1 MTSSSIRNKGAIYAT
16 GVVLTIAFF
25 SWLIFAPKPHKEPA
39 DCNQRRGQ
47 ADCPITEYAQ
57 QLGVDRQLLD
67 DEKASPLQRAEA
79 LVRLAGEHN
88 DAILERIPKWASQTN
103 PDMRKAAARALGF
116 ANNKAWA
123 PSTLKLLLTDKD
135 IGVFEEATKSAVSLV
150 GDAISAVLTQ
160 RLESETHD
168 ELKSL
173 LLAQSLSAR
182 PGRESTTQRIWTA
195 FVSSKNEIVR
205 MRAAQTLLSLQDW
218 DQRVLEV
225 YRNLMKTTNGGVS
238 NAERIFAFRALALR
252 DDSSLDPSVVESFLK
267 NLDANS
273 LSLTLRSI
281 GSLCRVDRKKVLSE
295 YADNKDSP
303 GQYAAKLTLEEIRH
317 TDPCKK

>member
-88 DAILERIPKWASQTN
+88 DAILERIPKWASQSN
-103 PDMRKAAARALGF
+103 PDMRKAAARALIF

-123 PSTLKLLLTDKD
+123 PSTLKLLLSDKD
-135 IGVFEEATKSAVSLV
+135 IGVFEEATTSAVSLS
-150 GDAISAVLTQ
+150 GEAIATILSQ
-160 RLESETHD
+160 RLEGEKYD

-182 PGRESTTQRIWTA
+182 PGHETATQRIWTA
-195 FVSSKNEIVR
+195 FMSSKDEIVR
-205 MRAAQTLLSLQDW
+205 MRAAQTLLSQKDW
-218 DQRVLEV
+218 DQRVLGA
-225 YRNLMKTTNGGVS
+225 YRNLITNPKTSVS
-238 NAERIFAFRALALR
+238 NAEQVFAFRALALR

-281 GSLCRVDRKKVLSE
+281 GSLCRIDRKKVLSE

-303 GQYAAKLTLEEIRH
+303 GLYAAKLTLEEIRH